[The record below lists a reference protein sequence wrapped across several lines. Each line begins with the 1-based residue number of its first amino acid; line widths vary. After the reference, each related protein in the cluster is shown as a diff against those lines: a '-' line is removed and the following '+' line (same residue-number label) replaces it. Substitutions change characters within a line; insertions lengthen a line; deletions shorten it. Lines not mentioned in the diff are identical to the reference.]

1 MSNQLMDTLES
12 KVFSAV
18 DTIETLRTE
27 INGLREERQTLE
39 DKLRELI
46 GKMEG
51 LGQQSGSDAA
61 ETVEGAESDSSDN
74 GTSSSSPFR
83 TSY

>member
-12 KVFSAV
+12 KVFTAV
-18 DTIETLRTE
+18 GTIETLKSE
-27 INGLREERQTLE
+27 INDLKEERRILE

-51 LGQQSGSDAA
+51 LEGGANQNQTEENSGNSGPMPGPSFGP
-61 ETVEGAESDSSDN
+61 T
-74 GTSSSSPFR
+74 
-83 TSY
+83 Y

>member
-1 MSNQLMDTLES
+1 MSNQLMDTLEN

-18 DTIETLRTE
+18 DTIESLRSE
-27 INGLREERQTLE
+27 INGLREERQILE

-51 LGQQSGSDAA
+51 LGQDSSSESSESDA
-61 ETVEGAESDSSDN
+61 SDN
-74 GTSSSSPFR
+74 GTSSPSPFR

>member
-18 DTIETLRTE
+18 DTIETLKTE
-27 INGLREERQTLE
+27 INGLREERQILE

-46 GKMEG
+46 GKMDG
-51 LGQQSGSDAA
+51 LEPSADPPQAEENSGNSGSQPGPSFGP
-61 ETVEGAESDSSDN
+61 T
-74 GTSSSSPFR
+74 
-83 TSY
+83 Y

>member
-1 MSNQLMDTLES
+1 MSNQLMDTLEN
-12 KVFSAV
+12 KVFTAV

-27 INGLREERQTLE
+27 INGLRDERRILE

-51 LGQQSGSDAA
+51 LDASADTTQAEENTGNSGPLPGPSFGP
-61 ETVEGAESDSSDN
+61 T
-74 GTSSSSPFR
+74 
-83 TSY
+83 Y

>member
-27 INGLREERQTLE
+27 INGLREERQILE

-51 LGQQSGSDAA
+51 LGQQSGS
-61 ETVEGAESDSSDN
+61 GSAESAENDSSDN
-74 GTSSSSPFR
+74 GTSSPSPFR

>member
-1 MSNQLMDTLES
+1 MSNQLMDTLEN

-27 INGLREERQTLE
+27 INGLREERRILE

-46 GKMEG
+46 GKMDNLPQDVRAGSTDDE
-51 LGQQSGSDAA
+51 SDAA
-61 ETVEGAESDSSDN
+61 GN
-74 GTSSSSPFR
+74 SSPSPFG
-83 TSY
+83 SNY

>member
-1 MSNQLMDTLES
+1 MSNQLMDTLEN
-12 KVFSAV
+12 KVFTAV

-27 INGLREERQTLE
+27 INELREERRILE

-46 GKMEG
+46 GKMDG
-51 LGQQSGSDAA
+51 LDNSGNSARA
-61 ETVEGAESDSSDN
+61 EEPSSN
-74 GTSSSSPFR
+74 TGTTMPGPSFGP

>member
-1 MSNQLMDTLES
+1 MSNELMDTLES

-18 DTIETLRTE
+18 DTIESLRSE
-27 INGLREERQTLE
+27 INGLRDERRILE

-51 LGQQSGSDAA
+51 LSQESEIAENNAGDGGSP
-61 ETVEGAESDSSDN
+61 SP
-74 GTSSSSPFR
+74 SPFR
-83 TSY
+83 PNY

>member
-1 MSNQLMDTLES
+1 MSNQLMDTLEN

-27 INGLREERQTLE
+27 INGLKEERRILE

-46 GKMEG
+46 GKMDN
-51 LGQQSGSDAA
+51 LASPAR
-61 ETVEGAESDSSDN
+61 AESSDDESGAAGN
-74 GTSSSSPFR
+74 SSPSPFG
-83 TSY
+83 SNY

>member
-18 DTIETLRTE
+18 DTIELLRSE
-27 INGLREERQTLE
+27 INGLREERQVLE

-51 LGQQSGSDAA
+51 LGQESEADAA
-61 ETVEGAESDSSDN
+61 ESSESAESDSSDN
-74 GTSSSSPFR
+74 GTSSPSPLR

>member
-18 DTIETLRTE
+18 DTIESLRTE
-27 INGLREERQTLE
+27 INGLREERLILE

-51 LGQQSGSDAA
+51 LGQEAISESVEEDSGDGGDPAPS
-61 ETVEGAESDSSDN
+61 TLRSG
-74 GTSSSSPFR
+74 
-83 TSY
+83 Y

>member
-1 MSNQLMDTLES
+1 MSTELMDTLES

-27 INGLREERQTLE
+27 INGLRDERRVLE

-46 GKMEG
+46 GKMDG
-51 LGQQSGSDAA
+51 LGQQSGAADENAADDA
-61 ETVEGAESDSSDN
+61 GDSGN
-74 GTSSSSPFR
+74 PAPFR
-83 TSY
+83 PNY